1 MKKEPVF
8 LVLLFCMLLDV
19 PLLAQIGAVTNIIL
33 NPNGL
38 GFVVPAVILPNGDT
52 MIYLSL
58 REVQVTAPRRFGNP
72 ADYRRYQQYRK
83 YAAIVYPYAQEATK
97 TYRMLENETRLVS
110 NRDRKKRITQLQD
123 QMNYQFKEPLKNMN
137 RVQGYILVKMVEKDL
152 QMSFYDLVK
161 DLKGTLNA
169 QYWHQFS
176 KFYGYDLREGYVRG
190 KDPILDAVLAD
201 YKL

>member
-1 MKKEPVF
+1 MNKLLFF
-8 LVLLFCMLLDV
+8 LVLSLNITAN
-19 PLLAQIGAVTNIIL
+19 AQVGGVTNIIL
-33 NPNGL
+33 NPNGV
-38 GFVVPAVILPNGDT
+38 GYVVPAYIMANGDT
-52 MIYLSL
+52 MIFLSL
-58 REVQVTAPRRFGNP
+58 QEVQITAPRKFGNP

-97 TYRMLENETRLVS
+97 TYRMLENETRQAS
-110 NRDRKKRITQLQD
+110 NRDRKKRIAQLQD

-137 RVQGYILVKMVEKDL
+137 RIQGYILVKMIEKDL

-176 KFYGYDLREGYVRG
+176 KFYGYDLREGYVFG
-190 KDPILDAVLAD
+190 KDPILDSVLAD
-201 YKL
+201 YRL